1 MGNAE
6 SFIFGKE
13 ISPQWFINKVNT
25 KDVEYIFTGKKV
37 IACRFY
43 DTRNIER
50 IFYVGDTIKYNLLYR
65 EMEDKK

>member
-43 DTRNIER
+43 DIRNIER

-65 EMEDKK
+65 EMEE